1 MSKKLIEIGRLKL
14 NNPICFIGQFY
25 SDEAR
30 IIGDKPPASNEWP
43 IIGNGSQKGRGYRYY
58 WVMSVRL
65 WNFNDDGS

>member
-1 MSKKLIEIGRLKL
+1 MLKL

-43 IIGNGSQKGRGYRYY
+43 IIGNGSQKGRATGTHHSKMQKDGWAKYIP
-58 WVMSVRL
+58 
-65 WNFNDDGS
+65 NFDFK

>member
-1 MSKKLIEIGRLKL
+1 MREICPKTNSNMLKL

-43 IIGNGSQKGRGYRYY
+43 IIGNGVTKGT
-58 WVMSVRL
+58 RL
-65 WNFNDDGS
+65 PVLLRTWTIE